1 MVMAVAV
8 EEQGRKP
15 RPVWGR
21 VSAAAREDL
30 HAVGQIRVP
39 EFLLGALTPM
49 GKAFQLSGSL
59 TFEALLVAAVVLA
72 VAFVRPSLRNKYVP
86 FYALMWVFLLPYLVA
101 VSVHAGQPWTQR
113 SARLFG
119 FVVLSVAIAGGRIRW
134 RSVVAGLCFSA
145 IFLNTASQF
154 VGLGNAG
161 YEGFLT
167 GFLGDKN
174 VTGMVYAL
182 CGVLL
187 LSVLTRRWV
196 QVVVVAV
203 DVALLYLTGS
213 RTSLAAFAA
222 GLAWVLLRN
231 RVGFLMRM
239 VAVGIGIAVLR
250 YTENNF
256 AEVGVYADRQGTDW
270 FRSMIDAATQVKV
283 AASPW
288 YGSGLNTAWVY
299 VYGDRRMW
307 FHDSYAA
314 LRVEGGYPLL
324 ISFVGLMVLVVWGLF
339 DRKPKL
345 SLEERALS
353 AGAVVL
359 LVCAWKL
366 GEVFFT
372 IYTFT
377 VIGARLAQRCE
388 VRDDDQNL
396 GVAPSLP
403 SSQLKPPALQPE
415 RKVMR

>member
-1 MVMAVAV
+1 MVAASV
-8 EEQGRKP
+8 EERGRKP

-21 VSAAAREDL
+21 VGAAAREDL

-39 EFLLGALTPM
+39 EFLLGVLMPM
-49 GKAFQLSGSL
+49 GRSFHLGGSL
-59 TFEALLVAAVVLA
+59 TLEALLVAAVVMV
-72 VAFVRPSLRNKYVP
+72 VAFVRPSFSNRYVP

-101 VSVHAGQPWTQR
+101 VSIHAGQPWAQR

-119 FVVLSVAIAGGRIRW
+119 FVVLSIAIAEGRIRW
-134 RSVVAGLCFSA
+134 RSVVAGLCFST
-145 IFLNTASQF
+145 IVLNTASQF

-182 CGVLL
+182 CGVL
-187 LSVLTRRWV
+187 VLAVVRRRWV
-196 QVVVVAV
+196 QVVVVTV
-203 DVALLYLTGS
+203 DVVLLYLTGS
-213 RTSLAAFAA
+213 RTSLAALAA

-239 VAVGIGIAVLR
+239 VLTGIGVAVIR
-250 YTENNF
+250 YVENNF

-299 VYGDRRMW
+299 VYGDRSIW

-324 ISFVGLMVLVVWGLF
+324 IAFVGLMVLVVWGLF
-339 DRKPKL
+339 DQKPQL
-345 SLEERALS
+345 SMEERALS
-353 AGAVVL
+353 AAAVVL

-388 VRDDDQNL
+388 VCNEPQNL
-396 GVAPSLP
+396 GIAPSLP

-415 RKVMR
+415 PKVTR